1 MKDKKKVKGTFM
13 NKCLKILM
21 KTSSKF
27 RTFRSLKKFYKMRNL
42 LQESKMQSGTQN
54 REMPSKKS
62 KIPMKLILNYSI
74 K

>member
-27 RTFRSLKKFYKMRNL
+27 RTFRSMKEFYKMRNL
-42 LQESKMQSGTQN
+42 LQESKMQSGTRN
-54 REMPSKKS
+54 RTMPSRKS
-62 KIPMKLILNYSI
+62 KTPMKLIPNYRI